1 MSCNPSHLCWI
12 EIRYQ
17 VSLKLTFCRLF
28 NFIVGLIVPPM
39 LESIGWGT
47 FIFFAAFATLAG
59 IWTFFFV
66 PETKD
71 KTLEQLD
78 RLFNDATGQKDEER
92 RQRILGGL
100 AVEIYGPGGQK
111 LTGDSSSDTSS
122 DKIRVERHEEV

>member
-1 MSCNPSHLCWI
+1 
-12 EIRYQ
+12 
-17 VSLKLTFCRLF
+17 
-28 NFIVGLIVPPM
+28 M
-39 LESIGWGT
+39 LEQIGWGT

-100 AVEIYGPGGQK
+100 AVEIYGPGGEK
-111 LTGDSSSDTSS
+111 LTGYSSSDTSS
-122 DKIRVERHEEV
+122 AKIRVERHEEV

>member
-1 MSCNPSHLCWI
+1 MTP
-12 EIRYQ
+12 
-17 VSLKLTFCRLF
+17 KLTSYRLF

-78 RLFNDATGQKDEER
+78 RLFNDATGQQDEER
-92 RQRILGGL
+92 RQHILGSL
-100 AVEIYGPGGQK
+100 AVEIYGLGGQK
-111 LTGDSSSDTSS
+111 LTGDSEYSSDTSS
-122 DKIRVERHEEV
+122 GKVRVHTYEGV

>member
-1 MSCNPSHLCWI
+1 
-12 EIRYQ
+12 
-17 VSLKLTFCRLF
+17 
-28 NFIVGLIVPPM
+28 M

-92 RQRILGGL
+92 RQRILGSL
-100 AVEIYGPGGQK
+100 AVEIYGRAGQK

>member
-1 MSCNPSHLCWI
+1 
-12 EIRYQ
+12 
-17 VSLKLTFCRLF
+17 
-28 NFIVGLIVPPM
+28 M
-39 LESIGWGT
+39 LEQIGWGT

-59 IWTFFFV
+59 VWTFFFV

-100 AVEIYGPGGQK
+100 AVEIYGSGGQK

-122 DKIRVERHEEV
+122 AKIRVERHEEV

>member
-1 MSCNPSHLCWI
+1 
-12 EIRYQ
+12 
-17 VSLKLTFCRLF
+17 
-28 NFIVGLIVPPM
+28 M

-59 IWTFFFV
+59 VWTFFFV

-92 RQRILGGL
+92 RQRILAGL
-100 AVEIYGPGGQK
+100 AVEIHGSEGRK
-111 LTGDSSSDTSS
+111 LRGDSSSDTSS

>member
-1 MSCNPSHLCWI
+1 
-12 EIRYQ
+12 
-17 VSLKLTFCRLF
+17 
-28 NFIVGLIVPPM
+28 M

-92 RQRILGGL
+92 RQRILAGL

>member
-1 MSCNPSHLCWI
+1 
-12 EIRYQ
+12 
-17 VSLKLTFCRLF
+17 
-28 NFIVGLIVPPM
+28 M
-39 LESIGWGT
+39 LEQIGWGT

-92 RQRILGGL
+92 LQRILGGL

-122 DKIRVERHEEV
+122 AKIRVERHEEV